1 MTRVAIESRLFCQ
14 TAPMWFFQSNFRAS
28 LQIALLVTPVWL
40 LLRLLLE
47 PEPLVWL
54 EPMMVFAL
62 ALGLHRLST
71 HLTVS
76 YRNPNALLVFA
87 VFGTFAFQILIL
99 LLAALLK
106 LRFGAFV
113 FLLDAVFWSPLLR
126 AVFFAKSR

>member
-1 MTRVAIESRLFCQ
+1 
-14 TAPMWFFQSNFRAS
+14 MWFFESSLRSS
-28 LQIALLVTPVWL
+28 LQIALLVTPIWL

-54 EPMMVFAL
+54 EPIIVFAL
-62 ALGLHRLST
+62 SFGLHRFST

-87 VFGTFAFQILIL
+87 VFGTFAFQFLIL
-99 LLAALLK
+99 LLAAVFK

-126 AVFFAKSR
+126 AVFLAKSR

>member
-1 MTRVAIESRLFCQ
+1 
-14 TAPMWFFQSNFRAS
+14 MWFFKSHFRSS
-28 LQIALLVTPVWL
+28 LITALLVTPVWL

-54 EPMMVFAL
+54 EPILVFAL

-71 HLTVS
+71 HLAVS
-76 YRNPNALLVFA
+76 YRNPNVLLGFA

-99 LLAALLK
+99 GLAVLLK

-113 FLLDAVFWSPLLR
+113 FLLDAVFWSPLLQ
-126 AVFFAKSR
+126 AAFFGSRQRN

>member
-1 MTRVAIESRLFCQ
+1 
-14 TAPMWFFQSNFRAS
+14 MWFFQSNFRIS
-28 LQIALLVTPVWL
+28 LQIALLVTPVWF

-54 EPMMVFAL
+54 EPVIVFFL

-99 LLAALLK
+99 FLAAVLK